1 MLSLSFT
8 RFFCCKGTSYSGKQV
23 KWRRTWLQESRVH
36 EKSSLTTPGKAKL
49 KMRMWVMSWL
59 KCDVVRTQNPSL
71 KIACWGENYQKNKK
85 GFVSANCHN
94 HDGKWDNFFFCL
106 GQTLIKEES
115 MFVSCP
121 VRERGNLNF
130 CFLMQRHLRKNTRS
144 HTPITN
150 EDSLFQPSYFAHRVN
165 GQPCSF
171 QDFRNDF
178 GMSSALADIVYLWGF
193 LCTACRFLCGGR
205 PETKQQI
212 CSRN

>member
-94 HDGKWDNFFFCL
+94 HDGKWDNFFFLL
-106 GQTLIKEES
+106 GADINKG
-115 MFVSCP
+115 
-121 VRERGNLNF
+121 REHV
-130 CFLMQRHLRKNTRS
+130 CFMSREGERQFKF
-144 HTPITN
+144 
-150 EDSLFQPSYFAHRVN
+150 LFFDAA
-165 GQPCSF
+165 
-171 QDFRNDF
+171 
-178 GMSSALADIVYLWGF
+178 SSAKEYKIAYPYYEWRQPVS
-193 LCTACRFLCGGR
+193 T
-205 PETKQQI
+205 
-212 CSRN
+212 